1 MSENLDLIID
11 YIYDNFRYGS
21 KITESKVNLLFQKYP
36 LPDKQ
41 KEIVQEELK
50 MLNITI
56 ISDEKKAR
64 TLFNELCFL
73 IGEPKEYRE
82 SLLIKWYEDNNVE
95 HNKRDEIRRS
105 LNEFG
110 YSIINDV
117 PKEIDKSKFNF
128 LNDLD
133 LKPLDTQLDSD
144 DFNKKLE
151 KMKSPVHSDYNLDYL
166 NSLHSEHSEYDQKQK
181 SLDNLVEAN
190 INLVWK
196 VVDRYEGA
204 ATQSFDREDM
214 FQYGMMGLIKAAEKF
229 DLSKETQFS
238 TYAVYWI
245 RQSITRA
252 IMDFSRTIRIPVHM
266 WERINK
272 MKRVKGQLKSYL
284 KREPL
289 AEEIGAEMDLL
300 TSKVYEIIS
309 LSHNE
314 ISLDTPVG
322 TGKESFLGDFIE
334 DDSID
339 LPEEKAMKN
348 ALKEEFN
355 DVLNKYTD
363 RERDI
368 ITKRFGLQDQEAST
382 LEELGEIYGVTRERI
397 RQIESKTLKRLRHR
411 TVRDRLRD
419 YYEEQ

>member
-1 MSENLDLIID
+1 MSGNLDLIVD

-21 KITESKVNLLFQKYP
+21 KLTESKINLLFQKYP

-56 ISDEKKAR
+56 ISEEKKAR

-144 DFNKKLE
+144 DFNEKLE

-204 ATQSFDREDM
+204 ATQSFDSDDM
-214 FQYGMMGLIKAAEKF
+214 FQHGMMGLIKAAEKF

-266 WERINK
+266 RERINK
-272 MKRVKGQLKSYL
+272 MRRVKGQLKSYL

-300 TSKVYEIIS
+300 TSKVYEIIL
-309 LSHNE
+309 LSQNE
-314 ISLDTPVG
+314 VSLDTPVG
-322 TGKESFLGDFIE
+322 SEQDSFLGDFIK
-334 DDSID
+334 DDSND
-339 LPEEKAMKN
+339 LPNEKVMKN
-348 ALKEEFN
+348 SLKEEIS
-355 DVLNKYTD
+355 DVLNKYTE
-363 RERDI
+363 REREI
-368 ITKRFGLQDQEAST
+368 INKRFGLQDQEEKT
-382 LEELGEIYGVTRERI
+382 LEELGQVYGVTRERI
-397 RQIESKTLKRLRHR
+397 RQIESKTLKRLRHS

-419 YYEEQ
+419 YYEDQ

>member
-36 LPDKQ
+36 LHENQ
-41 KEIVQEELK
+41 KEIIQEEFK

-56 ISDEKKAR
+56 IPEEKKAK
-64 TLFNELCFL
+64 TLFNELCSQ
-73 IGEPKEYRE
+73 IGESKEYRE

-95 HNKRDEIRRS
+95 HNKRDEIRKA
-105 LNEFG
+105 LNKFG

-144 DFNKKLE
+144 DFNDKLE
-151 KMKSPVHSDYNLDYL
+151 KLKSPVHSDYNLDYL
-166 NSLHSEHSEYDQKQK
+166 NSLHSEDSQYEQKQK

-204 ATQSFDREDM
+204 ATQSFDRDDM
-214 FQYGMMGLIKAAEKF
+214 FQHGMMGLIKAAEKF

-266 WERINK
+266 RERINK
-272 MKRVKGQLKSYL
+272 MKRVKGQLISYL
-284 KREPL
+284 NREPF

-309 LSHNE
+309 LSQNE
-314 ISLDTPVG
+314 VSLDTPVG
-322 TGKESFLGDFIE
+322 TGQESFLGDFIE
-334 DDSID
+334 DDSND
-339 LPEEKAMKN
+339 LPDEKAMKN
-348 ALKEEFN
+348 ALKDEFN

-368 ITKRFGLQDQEAST
+368 IINRFGLQNQEEKT
-382 LEELGEIYGVTRERI
+382 LEELGQVYGVTRERI
-397 RQIESKTLKRLRHR
+397 RQIESKTLKRLKHY

>member
-1 MSENLDLIID
+1 MSGNLDLIVD

-21 KITESKVNLLFQKYP
+21 KLTESKINLLFQKYP

-144 DFNKKLE
+144 DFNEKLE

-196 VVDRYEGA
+196 VVDKYEGA
-204 ATQSFDREDM
+204 ATQSFDSDDM
-214 FQYGMMGLIKAAEKF
+214 FQHGMMGLIKAAEKF

-266 WERINK
+266 RERINK
-272 MKRVKGQLKSYL
+272 MRRVKGQLKSYL

-339 LPEEKAMKN
+339 LPDEKAMKN
-348 ALKEEFN
+348 ALKEEIS
-355 DVLNKYTD
+355 DVLNKYTE
-363 RERDI
+363 REREI
-368 ITKRFGLQDQEAST
+368 INKRFGLQDQEEKT
-382 LEELGEIYGVTRERI
+382 LEELGQVYGVTRERI
-397 RQIESKTLKRLRHR
+397 RQIESKTLKRLRHS

-419 YYEEQ
+419 YYEDQ

>member
-1 MSENLDLIID
+1 MSGNLDLIVD

-21 KITESKVNLLFQKYP
+21 KLTENKINLLFQKYP

-56 ISDEKKAR
+56 IPEEKKAR
-64 TLFNELCFL
+64 TLFNELCFI

-144 DFNKKLE
+144 DFNEKLE

-204 ATQSFDREDM
+204 ATQSFDSDDM
-214 FQYGMMGLIKAAEKF
+214 FQHGMMGLIKAAEKF
-229 DLSKETQFS
+229 DLSKETHFS

-266 WERINK
+266 RERINK
-272 MKRVKGQLKSYL
+272 MRRVKGQLKSYL

-300 TSKVYEIIS
+300 TSEVYEIIL
-309 LSHNE
+309 LSQNE
-314 ISLDTPVG
+314 VSLDTPVG
-322 TGKESFLGDFIE
+322 SEQDSFLGDFIK
-334 DDSID
+334 DDSND
-339 LPEEKAMKN
+339 LPNEKVMKN
-348 ALKEEFN
+348 SLKEEIS
-355 DVLNKYTD
+355 DVLNKYTE
-363 RERDI
+363 REREI
-368 ITKRFGLQDQEAST
+368 INKRFGLQDQEEKT
-382 LEELGEIYGVTRERI
+382 LEELGQVYGVTRERI
-397 RQIESKTLKRLRHR
+397 RQIESKTLKRLRHS

-419 YYEEQ
+419 YYEDQ

>member
-36 LPDKQ
+36 LHEKQ
-41 KEIVQEELK
+41 KEIVQEEFK

-56 ISDEKKAR
+56 IPEEKKAK

-73 IGEPKEYRE
+73 IGESKEYRE

-95 HNKRDEIRRS
+95 HNKRDEIRKA
-105 LNEFG
+105 LNKFG

-144 DFNKKLE
+144 DFNDKLE
-151 KMKSPVHSDYNLDYL
+151 KLKSPVHSDYNLDYL
-166 NSLHSEHSEYDQKQK
+166 NSLHSEDSQYEQKQK

-204 ATQSFDREDM
+204 ATQSFDRDDM
-214 FQYGMMGLIKAAEKF
+214 FQHGMMGLIKAAEKF

-266 WERINK
+266 RERINK
-272 MKRVKGQLKSYL
+272 MKRVKGQLISYL
-284 KREPL
+284 NREPF

-314 ISLDTPVG
+314 VSLDTPVG
-322 TGKESFLGDFIE
+322 TGQESFLGDFIE
-334 DDSID
+334 DDSND
-339 LPEEKAMKN
+339 LPDEKAMKN
-348 ALKEEFN
+348 ALKDEFN

-368 ITKRFGLQDQEAST
+368 IINRFGLQNQEEKT
-382 LEELGEIYGVTRERI
+382 LEELGQVYGVTRERI
-397 RQIESKTLKRLRHR
+397 RQIESKTLKRLKHY

>member
-1 MSENLDLIID
+1 MSGNLDLIVD

-21 KITESKVNLLFQKYP
+21 KLTESKINLLFQKYP

-56 ISDEKKAR
+56 ISEEKKAR

-144 DFNKKLE
+144 DFNEKLE

-196 VVDRYEGA
+196 VVDKYEGA
-204 ATQSFDREDM
+204 ATQSFDSDDM
-214 FQYGMMGLIKAAEKF
+214 FQHGMMGLIKAAEKF

-266 WERINK
+266 RERINK
-272 MKRVKGQLKSYL
+272 MRRVKGQLKSYL

-300 TSKVYEIIS
+300 TSKVYEIIL
-309 LSHNE
+309 LSQNE
-314 ISLDTPVG
+314 VSLDTPVG
-322 TGKESFLGDFIE
+322 SEQDSFLGDFIK
-334 DDSID
+334 DDSND
-339 LPEEKAMKN
+339 LPNEKVMKN
-348 ALKEEFN
+348 SLKEEIS
-355 DVLNKYTD
+355 DVLNKYTE
-363 RERDI
+363 REREI
-368 ITKRFGLQDQEAST
+368 INKRFGLQDQEEKT
-382 LEELGEIYGVTRERI
+382 LEELGQVYGVTRERI
-397 RQIESKTLKRLRHR
+397 RQIESKTLKRLRHS

-419 YYEEQ
+419 YYEDQ

>member
-1 MSENLDLIID
+1 MSGNLDLIVD

-21 KITESKVNLLFQKYP
+21 KLTESKINLLFQKYP

-73 IGEPKEYRE
+73 IGESKEYRE

-144 DFNKKLE
+144 DFNEKLE

-204 ATQSFDREDM
+204 ATQSFDSDDM
-214 FQYGMMGLIKAAEKF
+214 FQHGMMGLIKAAEKF

-266 WERINK
+266 RERINK
-272 MKRVKGQLKSYL
+272 MRRVKGQLKSYL

-300 TSKVYEIIS
+300 TSEVYEIIL
-309 LSHNE
+309 LSQNE
-314 ISLDTPVG
+314 VSLDTPVG
-322 TGKESFLGDFIE
+322 SEQDSFLGDFIK
-334 DDSID
+334 DDSND
-339 LPEEKAMKN
+339 LPNEKVMKN
-348 ALKEEFN
+348 SLKEEIS
-355 DVLNKYTD
+355 DVLNKYTE
-363 RERDI
+363 REREI
-368 ITKRFGLQDQEAST
+368 INKRFGLQDQEEKT
-382 LEELGEIYGVTRERI
+382 LEELGQVYGVTRERI
-397 RQIESKTLKRLRHR
+397 RQIESKTLKRLRHS

-419 YYEEQ
+419 YYEDQ

>member
-36 LPDKQ
+36 LHEKQ
-41 KEIVQEELK
+41 KEIIQEEFK

-56 ISDEKKAR
+56 VPEEKKAK
-64 TLFNELCFL
+64 TLFNELSSL
-73 IGEPKEYRE
+73 IGEDKEYRE

-95 HNKRDEIRRS
+95 HNKRDEIRKA
-105 LNEFG
+105 LNKFG

-117 PKEIDKSKFNF
+117 PREIDKSKFNF

-144 DFNKKLE
+144 DFNDKLE
-151 KMKSPVHSDYNLDYL
+151 KLKSPVHSDYNLDYL
-166 NSLHSEHSEYDQKQK
+166 NSLHSEDSEYDQKQK
-181 SLDNLVEAN
+181 SLSNLVEAN

-196 VVDRYEGA
+196 VVDRYERS
-204 ATQSFDREDM
+204 ATQSFDSDDM
-214 FQYGMMGLIKAAEKF
+214 FQHGMMGLIKAAERF

-238 TYAVYWI
+238 TYAVHWI
-245 RQSITRA
+245 RQSISRA
-252 IMDFSRTIRIPVHM
+252 IMDYSRTIRIPVHM
-266 WERINK
+266 RERINK
-272 MKRVKGQLKSYL
+272 MKRVKGQLISYL
-284 KREPL
+284 NREPF

-314 ISLDTPVG
+314 VSLDTPVG
-322 TGKESFLGDFIE
+322 TGQESFLGDFIE
-334 DDSID
+334 DDSND
-339 LPEEKAMKN
+339 LPDEKAMKN
-348 ALKEEFN
+348 ALKDEFN

-368 ITKRFGLQDQEAST
+368 IINRFGLQNQEEKT
-382 LEELGEIYGVTRERI
+382 LEELGQVYDVTRERI
-397 RQIESKTLKRLRHR
+397 RQIESKTLKRLKHY

>member
-1 MSENLDLIID
+1 MSGNLDLIVD

-21 KITESKVNLLFQKYP
+21 KLTESKINLLFQKYP

-41 KEIVQEELK
+41 KEIVQEELR

-144 DFNKKLE
+144 DFNEKLE

-166 NSLHSEHSEYDQKQK
+166 NSLHSEHSGYDQKQK

-204 ATQSFDREDM
+204 ATQSFDSDDM
-214 FQYGMMGLIKAAEKF
+214 FQHGMMGLIKAAEKF

-266 WERINK
+266 RERINK
-272 MKRVKGQLKSYL
+272 MRRVKGQLKSYL

-300 TSKVYEIIS
+300 TSEVYEIIL
-309 LSHNE
+309 LSQNE
-314 ISLDTPVG
+314 VSLDTPIG
-322 TGKESFLGDFIE
+322 SEQDSFLGDFIK
-334 DDSID
+334 DDSND
-339 LPEEKAMKN
+339 LPNEKVMKN
-348 ALKEEFN
+348 SLKEEIS
-355 DVLNKYTD
+355 DVLNKFTE
-363 RERDI
+363 REREI
-368 ITKRFGLQDQEAST
+368 INKRFGLQDQEEKT
-382 LEELGEIYGVTRERI
+382 LEELGQVYGVTRERI
-397 RQIESKTLKRLRHR
+397 RQIESKTLKRLRHS

-419 YYEEQ
+419 YYEDQ

>member
-1 MSENLDLIID
+1 MSGNLDLIVD

-21 KITESKVNLLFQKYP
+21 KLTEIKINLLFQKYP

-56 ISDEKKAR
+56 ISEEKKAR

-144 DFNKKLE
+144 DFNEKLE

-196 VVDRYEGA
+196 VVDKYEGA
-204 ATQSFDREDM
+204 ATQSFDSDDM
-214 FQYGMMGLIKAAEKF
+214 FQHGMMGLIKAAEKF

-238 TYAVYWI
+238 TYAVHWI
-245 RQSITRA
+245 RQSIARA
-252 IMDFSRTIRIPVHM
+252 IMDYSRTIRLPVHLR
-266 WERINK
+266 ERINK
-272 MKRVKGQLKSYL
+272 MKRVIGKLEKDL

-300 TSKVYEIIS
+300 TPKVNETIP
-309 LSHNE
+309 LFHNST
-314 ISLDTPVG
+314 SLDTPIG
-322 TGKESFLGDFIE
+322 SGQDSFLGDFIA
-334 DDSID
+334 DDNND
-339 LPEEKAMKN
+339 LPSEMVIEN
-348 ALKEEFN
+348 SLKEEISEI
-355 DVLNKYTD
+355 LNKYTE
-363 RERDI
+363 REREI
-368 ITKRFGLQDQEAST
+368 INKRFGLQGEKEKT
-382 LEELGEIYGVTRERI
+382 LEELGQVYGVTRERI
-397 RQIESKTLKRLRHR
+397 RQIESKTLRRLKHA
-411 TVRDRLRD
+411 TVKNRLRD
-419 YYEEQ
+419 YYENQ